1 MKHDVRDWDGRTDFF
16 HSSKWFFI
24 RPFAIFLISAA
35 LVVGGI
41 AIAINYVFNEY
52 ILPVDINDPTP
63 ITVVI
68 ENASSAATIA
78 KVLYEACGEGQEG
91 LIANK
96 AVFKI
101 YVDFIGKASKLKA
114 GTYVLSKNM
123 DIPQIVDELCKGNPA
138 KSTIRFTITE
148 GSTVEDIADTL
159 VKAGVLTDSSEFLTL
174 CREASEFDTFSFI
187 KEIPVN
193 PEQARDYEMEGY
205 LFPDTYDV
213 FEDSSAETVITK
225 LLLRFHEIFTDDYI
239 ERAKELNM
247 TIDDVITLA
256 SMIEKEAKT
265 PDFKK
270 VSAVFHNRLDKDDAL
285 GSDAGI
291 QYIYKEKTLL
301 FTDEQLTN
309 PSLYNTRLHK
319 GLPLGP
325 IANPGKAAIEAALY
339 PDETFMEQGYYYF
352 CLKDPE
358 TGELVYAKTLNEHEK
373 NVENTRV
380 PGVNLKWH

>member
-1 MKHDVRDWDGRTDFF
+1 MKRDAQDWDGRTGFF
-16 HSSKWFFI
+16 YSSTWVFI
-24 RPFAIFLISAA
+24 RPIAIFLISAG

-78 KVLYEACGEGQEG
+78 KVLYEAGGEGQEG

-101 YVDFIGKASKLKA
+101 YVDFVGKASKLKA

-138 KSTIRFTITE
+138 KRTIRFTVTE
-148 GSTVEDIADTL
+148 GSTVEDIANTL
-159 VKAGVLTDSSEFLTL
+159 VKAGVLTDTADFLAL
-174 CREASEFDTFSFI
+174 CQTATKFDTFSFV
-187 KEIPVN
+187 EAIPVN
-193 PEQARDYEMEGY
+193 SEQARDYELEGY

-213 FEDSSAETVITK
+213 FEGSSTETVITK
-225 LLLRFHEIFTDDYI
+225 FLLRFHEVFTDDYI
-239 ERAKELNM
+239 ERAQELDM
-247 TIDDVITLA
+247 TIDEVISLA

-265 PDFKK
+265 ADFKK
-270 VSAVFHNRLDKDDAL
+270 VSAVFHNRLNKDDTL

-301 FTDEQLTN
+301 FTSEQLDN

-325 IANPGKAAIEAALY
+325 ISNAGKAAIEAALY
-339 PDETFMEQGYYYF
+339 PDADYMEQGYYYF
-352 CLKDPE
+352 CLKDPN
-358 TGELVYAKTLNEHEK
+358 TGELVYAKTLKEHEK
-373 NVENTRV
+373 NVEKYKST
-380 PGVNLKWH
+380 WS

>member
-1 MKHDVRDWDGRTDFF
+1 MKRDAQDWDGRTGFF
-16 HSSKWFFI
+16 HSSTWLFI
-24 RPFAIFLISAA
+24 RPIAIFLISAA
-35 LVVGGI
+35 LVVGCFVV
-41 AIAINYVFNEY
+41 AIHYVFNEY

-63 ITVVI
+63 VTVVI

-101 YVDFIGKASKLKA
+101 YVDFVGKASKLKA

-138 KSTIRFTITE
+138 KRTLRFTITE
-148 GSTVEDIADTL
+148 GSTVEDIANTL
-159 VKAGVLTDSSEFLTL
+159 VKAGVLTDTAEVLALCKDAAEF
-174 CREASEFDTFSFI
+174 ETFSFV

-193 PEQARDYEMEGY
+193 PEQARDYELEGY

-213 FEDSSAETVITK
+213 FEGSSAETVITK
-225 LLLRFHEIFTDDYI
+225 LLLRFHEVFTDDYI
-239 ERAKELNM
+239 ERAQTLNM
-247 TIDDVITLA
+247 TIDDVIALA

-270 VSAVFHNRLDKDDAL
+270 VSAVFHNRLNKGDTL

-301 FTDEQLTN
+301 FTDEQLKN

-325 IANPGKAAIEAALY
+325 ISNPGKAAIEAALY
-339 PDETFMEQGYYYF
+339 PDTEYMEQGYYYF
-352 CLKDPE
+352 CLKDPK
-358 TGELVYAKTLNEHEK
+358 TGELVYAKTLKEHEK
-373 NVENTRV
+373 NVEKYKST
-380 PGVNLKWH
+380 WS